1 MAFIFT
7 ASMIA
12 RYKYGN
18 ATICYESF
26 LDMSLFYY
34 KTEDISEVRRAQNAK
49 IEKLAEE
56 NRKNRGAQVFAE
68 DDIVCSLTD
77 AALMAKYFNIHA
89 QDGGRR
95 AGLTDEKQESKHHL
109 IIAALICGIGMFGGT
124 TLQQIGLVYTTA
136 GKAGFI
142 SALYIVIIPLAG
154 LLMHK
159 KIKASVWTGVMAGA
173 AGLYLLCVKGDF
185 SIGFGDLL
193 MIGSAFAYA
202 VQIITVDHYAEKLNP
217 IMLVVLEFTVCVAL
231 SIPLMLIFED
241 PQLSEIRQC
250 IPQFL
255 YTGVLSSGAA
265 YTLQVFGQ
273 RDTDSVSASL
283 ILSSEAVISVIAGAL
298 FLGEHMTGRELIGC
312 VLMMFFRIS
321 IYSSVVA
328 GSEIPFR

>member
-1 MAFIFT
+1 MNRKVRGNLILLATAFIWGT
-7 ASMIA
+7 ALI
-12 RYKYGN
+12 
-18 ATICYESF
+18 F
-26 LDMSLFYY
+26 Q
-34 KTEDISEVRRAQNAK
+34 KTGMQHVGPVTFNCIRML
-49 IEKLAEE
+49 I
-56 NRKNRGAQVFAE
+56 GAVVLLPF
-68 DDIVCSLTD
+68 IGLG
-77 AALMAKYFNIHA
+77 HA

-312 VLMMFFRIS
+312 VLMFAAIITVQLPADKKRERKEKNGEGNIETGKP
-321 IYSSVVA
+321 A
-328 GSEIPFR
+328 AL

>member
-1 MAFIFT
+1 MNRKVRGNLILLATAFIWGT
-7 ASMIA
+7 ALI
-12 RYKYGN
+12 
-18 ATICYESF
+18 F
-26 LDMSLFYY
+26 Q
-34 KTEDISEVRRAQNAK
+34 KTGMQHVGPVTFNCIRML
-49 IEKLAEE
+49 I
-56 NRKNRGAQVFAE
+56 GAVVLLPF
-68 DDIVCSLTD
+68 IRLG
-77 AALMAKYFNIHA
+77 HA
-89 QDGGRR
+89 QDGDRR
-95 AGLTDEKQESKHHL
+95 TDLPDGKREYKRHM

-159 KIKASVWTGVMAGA
+159 KIKVSVWVGVIAGA

-217 IMLVVLEFTVCVAL
+217 IMLVILEFTVCVAL
-231 SIPLMLIFED
+231 SIPLILIFED
-241 PQLSEIRQC
+241 PQLSEIMQC

-312 VLMMFFRIS
+312 VLMFAAIITVQLPANKKKEREEENGEGDTETGKP
-321 IYSSVVA
+321 A
-328 GSEIPFR
+328 AL